1 MLQPRPGYE
10 GVRSDTRRAPI
21 PDLPIDL
28 PDGRAGGGT
37 DDRFATATIL
47 SCFGGLLAVG
57 VLVWMA
63 FAPAAQRVVSADRP
77 IGPDAVFHQLPH

>member
-1 MLQPRPGYE
+1 MSPTRPGYE

-28 PDGRAGGGT
+28 PDERAGGT

-57 VLVWMA
+57 VIVWMA
-63 FAPAAQRVVSADRP
+63 FAPAVQHVVSADRP
-77 IGPDAVFHQLPH
+77 VGADVRVGPLPH